1 MSYKAMKINK
11 VSKIYTQ
18 KYKEGVQ
25 ESPYLTMYQDDR
37 EEREE
42 TRNPSFLVETQ
53 LAPKLDWLVLLESL

>member
-1 MSYKAMKINK
+1 MNYKTMKINK

-25 ESPYLTMYQDDR
+25 GSPYLTMYQDER

-42 TRNPSFLVETQ
+42 TRNSSFWW
-53 LAPKLDWLVLLESL
+53 KLNLLQSLIGLYF

>member
-1 MSYKAMKINK
+1 MKINK

-25 ESPYLTMYQDDR
+25 ESPYLTMYQ

-42 TRNPSFLVETQ
+42 GEEPETLVFGW
-53 LAPKLDWLVLLESL
+53 KLNLLQSLIGLYF